1 MAILRPTRRLK
12 SADFPTFGRPM
23 IATLGSFASAFIATL
38 EN

>member
-1 MAILRPTRRLK
+1 L
-12 SADFPTFGRPM
+12 PTFGRPM